1 MSAAVQNQPRV
12 RAFVTTGEASEML
25 LFAGFTVC
33 LMQVN
38 NQKMLV
44 ANGQPVVAGY
54 RDGTNWK
61 FKRDTVQDF
70 IDENAL

>member
-1 MSAAVQNQPRV
+1 MSTAVEPRV
-12 RAFVTTGEASEML
+12 KAFLTTGEAAEML
-25 LFAGFTVC
+25 LFAGFKVSLDNPGGGASKSIC
-33 LMQVN
+33 
-38 NQKMLV
+38 
-44 ANGQPVVAGY
+44 ANGETVAFGY